1 MGLARSFLIGYSS
14 DSYRIGIFG
23 VRMTQCVGAEAYKYP
38 RVTRKGLSI
47 PVTFA
52 SVGSSPSDCACR
64 EGSLSCILA
73 CVGDVGGLHRCYR
86 GRVGVYC
93 TVQ

>member
-14 DSYRIGIFG
+14 DSYQIGIFG

-47 PVTFA
+47 PLALVL
-52 SVGSSPSDCACR
+52 VGSSPSDCVCR
-64 EGSLSCILA
+64 EGHLSCVLA
-73 CVGDVGGLHRCYR
+73 CIGDAGESL
-86 GRVGVYC
+86 
-93 TVQ
+93 